1 MEALDLSRSASTP
14 SRSRLGNG
22 PPLQNWIFA
31 KCHKGWTWQSGKPPP
46 TRPVAGG
53 NQGMNFP
60 LSELVSWVVEPE
72 ANVMVGSGE
81 PVSGEDL
88 KSKVNVINVKI
99 QVGAS

>member
-1 MEALDLSRSASTP
+1 
-14 SRSRLGNG
+14 
-22 PPLQNWIFA
+22 
-31 KCHKGWTWQSGKPPP
+31 
-46 TRPVAGG
+46 
-53 NQGMNFP
+53 MNFP